1 MRRAVTHFPAGT
13 WPRPQAM
20 DTVTLDFDARHRRR
34 TLLRTDA
41 GEEVLLDLERAVA
54 MADGDGLEL
63 EDGSWIVVGAA
74 LERVVE
80 ISCASLAELVRVAW
94 HLGNRHIPTQL
105 TGQALRIRPDAV
117 LERMVRDLGAQT
129 RFADRPFQPESGAY
143 AGQRSHAHHHAHDHG
158 HDHDHDHDHGHGH
171 HHHHHDRAH
180 HDH

>member
-1 MRRAVTHFPAGT
+1 MRRAVSHFPAGHWT
-13 WPRPQAM
+13 MPAAG
-20 DTVTLDFDARHRRR
+20 TVTLDFDARHRRR

-41 GEEVLLDLERAVA
+41 GEDLLLDLERAVA
-54 MADGDGLEL
+54 MGDGDGLEL
-63 EDGSWIVVGAA
+63 DDGTWIRVVAA

-80 ISCASLAELVRVAW
+80 IACASPAELVRVAW

-105 TGQALRIRPDAV
+105 CDAALRIRPDAV

-143 AGQRSHAHHHAHDHG
+143 AGQRSHAHSHG
-158 HDHDHDHDHGHGH
+158 HDHDHDH
-171 HHHHHDRAH
+171 HHHDHAH

>member
-13 WPRPQAM
+13 WPRLHAT

-41 GEEVLLDLERAVA
+41 GDEVLLDLERAVA
-54 MADGDGLEL
+54 MADGDGLVL
-63 EDGSWIVVGAA
+63 DDGGWIAVAAA

-80 ISCASLAELVRVAW
+80 IRCDSLAELVRVSW

-105 TGQALRIRPDAV
+105 TGDALRIRPDAV
-117 LERMVRDLGAQT
+117 LERMVRDLGAET
-129 RFADRPFQPESGAY
+129 RFVDRAFQPESGAY
-143 AGQRSHAHHHAHDHG
+143 AGQRAHAHR
-158 HDHDHDHDHGHGH
+158 HDHDGGHDH
-171 HHHHHDRAH
+171 HHHHGHAH